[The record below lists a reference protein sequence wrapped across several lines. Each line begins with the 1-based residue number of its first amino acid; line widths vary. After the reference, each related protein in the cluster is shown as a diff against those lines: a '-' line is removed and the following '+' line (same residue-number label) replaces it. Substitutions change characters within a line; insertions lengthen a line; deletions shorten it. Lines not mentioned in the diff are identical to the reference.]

1 MQITING
8 RAREVNIKATAFK
21 IPSIKFL
28 NGACQTAAEF
38 YERKTFACYSHFP
51 HAPEARE
58 ETGQIVSRHARANS
72 PHEQSPRLGRSSSS
86 GGGSSSAC
94 AGVGTDALD
103 SLPGMPAPPLLIDL
117 ARSSETDAEFATFEL
132 PPIHLV
138 HSLPNRPTELKAG
151 RARARDADITHGTET
166 FEKLCYL
173 VSALLLLRRSRARR
187 HRRKA
192 PDLQRCSSTHFL

>member
-1 MQITING
+1 MKDLLRKFGHIIQRYCRLTLQQCG
-8 RAREVNIKATAFK
+8 DKPEIKEKA
-21 IPSIKFL
+21 ISGGSSL
-28 NGACQTAAEF
+28 
-38 YERKTFACYSHFP
+38 
-51 HAPEARE
+51 
-58 ETGQIVSRHARANS
+58 
-72 PHEQSPRLGRSSSS
+72 LGGDSSS

-151 RARARDADITHGTET
+151 RARARDADIAHGTEP